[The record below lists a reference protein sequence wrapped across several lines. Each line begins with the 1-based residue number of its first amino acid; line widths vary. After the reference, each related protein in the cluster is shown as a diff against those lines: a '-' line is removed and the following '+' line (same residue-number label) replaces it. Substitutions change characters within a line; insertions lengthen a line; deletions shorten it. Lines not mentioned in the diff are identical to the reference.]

1 MSNGAPDPDDF
12 FADTRMSFADHIE
25 DLRSHLW
32 RAIKGFLVAMIFSFF
47 IGRAVL
53 DYITRPV
60 KEQLAEF
67 YQRRVHATMKE
78 LNSDSGSQKDRLQRA
93 NQATGFTKLWVRRDQ
108 FMAAARG
115 ASAEEVNAFK
125 RPILPSTSAKAPEEQ
140 GWVDRVLFGWYNRL
154 FEDSDDKKSAQPDGE
169 EIKPADVVP
178 LWVAQGEPLQQM
190 ANMQDALRIVGDFDT
205 MSTLNVQEAFM
216 VWFKVCILCGLVL
229 GSPWI
234 FWQIWRF
241 VAAGLYPH
249 EKKYVHVYLP
259 LSLALFLGGVAVCEI
274 VVIPKAIGAL
284 LWFNE
289 WMGFK
294 PDLRLNEWLGFAI
307 FMPIVFGISFQTPL
321 VMLFLSKVGIMDADG
336 FRKKRRYIWFFMAV
350 FAAIVTPSVDAVS
363 MLLMWVPMSLLFELG
378 IVLITWSRPKSD
390 LDVDVPEP
398 EEMIE
403 V

>member
-1 MSNGAPDPDDF
+1 MSNGVTDPDDF

-47 IGRAVL
+47 IGEAVL
-53 DYITRPV
+53 AYITAPV
-60 KEQLAEF
+60 KDQLREF
-67 YQRRVHATMKE
+67 YKRRVAQTLEDMKTNPS
-78 LNSDSGSQKDRLQRA
+78 LQKA
-93 NQATGFTKLWVRRDQ
+93 NQPTGFTQVQ
-108 FMAAARG
+108 FYRPQLLAALKG
-115 ASAEEVNAFK
+115 ASTEELKNFK
-125 RPILPSTSAKAPEEQ
+125 RPVLPDPDAKPEE
-140 GWVDRVLFGWYNRL
+140 RSLL
-154 FEDSDDKKSAQPDGE
+154 DKLLGRSPEPKPDNPDE
-169 EIKPADVVP
+169 QKITPDEVVY
-178 LWVAQGEPLQQM
+178 LYMAQGEPLKQM
-190 ANMQDALRIVGDFDT
+190 ANMQEAMRIVGDFDT

-234 FWQIWRF
+234 FYQVWRF

-259 LSLALFLGGVAVCEI
+259 LSLGLFLAGVAVCELF
-274 VVIPKAIGAL
+274 VIPKAIEAL

-289 WMGFK
+289 WLGFK

-321 VMLFLSKVGIMDADG
+321 VMLFLAKLGIMDAEG
-336 FRKKRRYIWFFMAV
+336 FRRKRRYIWFFMAV
-350 FAAIVTPSVDAVS
+350 FAAVITPSVDAVS
-363 MLLMWVPMSLLFELG
+363 MLLMWIPMSLLFELG
-378 IVLITWSRPKSD
+378 IVLITWSHHKSD
-390 LDVDVPEP
+390 LDIDVPEP

>member
-1 MSNGAPDPDDF
+1 MSTGTPDPDDF

-25 DLRSHLW
+25 DLRVHLW
-32 RAIKGFLVAMIFSFF
+32 RAIKGFLVAMCFSFF
-47 IGRAVL
+47 IGRAVV
-53 DYITRPV
+53 DYITAPV
-60 KEQLAEF
+60 KAQLREF
-67 YQRRVHATMKE
+67 YNRRVAATMEE
-78 LNSDSGSQKDRLQRA
+78 LKTDPGLQKA
-93 NQATGFTKLWVRRDQ
+93 NQPTGFTPLLVRRDQ
-108 FMAAARG
+108 FLAAVRG
-115 ASAEEVNAFK
+115 DPADKVNDFK
-125 RPILPSTSAKAPEEQ
+125 RPVLPSDAKAEDHSL
-140 GWVDRVLFGWYNRL
+140 WDRVMGNAH
-154 FEDSDDKKSAQPDGE
+154 EKEKDNPDE
-169 EIKPADVVP
+169 EKIEPDNVYR
-178 LWVAQGEPLQQM
+178 LWVATGEPLRQM

-216 VWFKVCILCGLVL
+216 VWFKVCIMCGLVL

-241 VAAGLYPH
+241 VAAGLYPQ
-249 EKKYVHVYLP
+249 EKRYVHVYLP
-259 LSLALFLGGVAVCEI
+259 LSLFLFLAGVAVCEFA
-274 VVIPKAIGAL
+274 VIPKAIEAL

-307 FMPIVFGISFQTPL
+307 FMPVVFGISFQTPL
-321 VMLFLSKVGIMDADG
+321 VMLFLAKLGVMDADA

-350 FAAIVTPSVDAVS
+350 FAAIITPSVDAVS

-378 IVLITWSRPKSD
+378 ILLIGWSGRYKSD
-390 LDVDVPEP
+390 LDIDVPEP

>member
-25 DLRSHLW
+25 DLRVHLW
-32 RAIKGFLVAMIFSFF
+32 RAIKGFLVAMTFSFF
-47 IGRAVL
+47 LGEAVL
-53 DYITRPV
+53 AYITAPV
-60 KEQLAEF
+60 KDQLREF
-67 YQRRVHATMKE
+67 YKRRVAQTLEE
-78 LNSDSGSQKDRLQRA
+78 LKTNPSLQKADQP
-93 NQATGFTKLWVRRDQ
+93 TGFTRVQ
-108 FMAAARG
+108 FYRPQLLAALKG
-115 ASAEEVNAFK
+115 ASAKELIKFK
-125 RPILPSTSAKAPEEQ
+125 RPVLPDPDAKPEE
-140 GWVDRVLFGWYNRL
+140 RSLF
-154 FEDSDDKKSAQPDGE
+154 DKLLGRSPEPKPDNPDE
-169 EIKPADVVP
+169 VKIDPDDVVS
-178 LWVAQGEPLQQM
+178 LWMAEGEPLKGM
-190 ANMQDALRIVGDFDT
+190 ANRQEAMRIVGDFDT

-234 FWQIWRF
+234 FYQIWRF

-259 LSLALFLGGVAVCEI
+259 LSLGLFLAGVAVCEFA
-274 VVIPKAIGAL
+274 VIPKAIEAL

-289 WMGFK
+289 WLGFK

-321 VMLFLSKVGIMDADG
+321 VMLFLAKLGIMDADG
-336 FRKKRRYIWFFMAV
+336 FRRKRRYIWFFMAV
-350 FAAIVTPSVDAVS
+350 FAAVITPSVDAVS

-378 IVLITWSRPKSD
+378 IVLITWSRHKSD
-390 LDVDVPEP
+390 LDIDGPEP